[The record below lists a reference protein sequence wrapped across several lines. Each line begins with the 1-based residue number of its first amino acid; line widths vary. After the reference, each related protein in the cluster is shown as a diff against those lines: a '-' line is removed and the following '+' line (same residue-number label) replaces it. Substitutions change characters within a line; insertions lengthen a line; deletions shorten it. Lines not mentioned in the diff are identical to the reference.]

1 MATVTSSGLAVMVE
15 HYNDRRLLETLYP
28 NLPFHQ
34 FGEKR
39 PLPKREGDAI
49 KWRQW
54 HVLKKGRLLA
64 ESGAGPGTSISA
76 RLVSTKLVLL
86 GDHGKITTY
95 LDMVS
100 VNPVVQGAIDLFGHA
115 GATTLNF
122 MIARMLLWRKTA
134 MSATLECSAANG
146 YLGEANLLSAIGT
159 VSASQFEAPV
169 WAVQWTGSRNHAA
182 SAVDGGVSGTLLK
195 PSVLRSFT
203 LKLRVKYVQP
213 YDGMWYYCFIHPDL
227 VNELRA
233 QSAYRDI
240 VKYTPQMV
248 QRVVRGEVGE
258 LEKVRF
264 IETTEVPW
272 CSVTNAQPSSHGN
285 GRYYFS
291 FLFGRGAYGVTELE
305 GGVKVIVKNP
315 GPQDTS
321 NPLNLYSTVGYRIIA
336 AAKILNSSACL
347 WMLHGKPTET
357 G

>member
-28 NLPFHQ
+28 NLPFHE
-34 FGEKR
+34 FAEKK
-39 PLPKREGDAI
+39 PLPKREGDGI

-76 RLVSTKLVLL
+76 RVVSAKLILL

-95 LDMVS
+95 LDLIS

-115 GATTLNF
+115 GAETLNF
-122 MIARMLLWRKTA
+122 MISRMLLWRKTSI
-134 MSATLECSAANG
+134 SATLECSAANA

-169 WAVQWTGSRNHAA
+169 WMVQWPASRNHAA
-182 SAVDGGVSGTLLK
+182 SALDGQDSGTTLK
-195 PSVLRSFT
+195 PSLLRSFT
-203 LKLRVKYVQP
+203 LKLRVKHVQP
-213 YDGMWYYCFIHPDL
+213 YDGRWFYCIIHPDL
-227 VNELRA
+227 TNQLRGT
-233 QSAYRDI
+233 SAFRDI
-240 VKYTPQMV
+240 MKYTPDMV
-248 QRVVRGEVGE
+248 KRVVRGEVGE
-258 LEKVRF
+258 LEGVRF
-264 IETTEVPW
+264 IESTAIPW
-272 CSVTNAQPSSHGN
+272 CNVTNAKMSAHGG

-291 FLFGRGAYGVTELE
+291 FLFGKGGYGVTELE

-336 AAKILNSSACL
+336 TAKILNPSACL
-347 WMLHGKPTET
+347 WMMHGKPSEV